1 MIDENSMGTVVVEA
15 AIVVHR
21 ALGPGLFESVY
32 EIALAHEIGRRGVG
46 VARQVPIPVEY
57 FGLTFQEGFRADLLV
72 GSIVVVEIKS
82 LEALAPVHHKQ
93 IHTYLRLSGRR
104 LGYLLN
110 FGAALMKDG
119 IVRVV
124 NGLGR

>member
-1 MIDENSMGTVVVEA
+1 MADEDSVGAVVVDA
-15 AIVVHR
+15 AVAVHR
-21 ALGPGLFESVY
+21 SLGPGLLESVY

-46 VARQVPIPVEY
+46 VARQVPIRVDY
-57 FGLTFQEGFRADLLV
+57 GDLTFEEAFRADLLV
-72 GSIVVVEIKS
+72 DGIVVVEVKS
-82 LEALAPVHHKQ
+82 LEALARVHHQQ
-93 IHTYLRLSGRR
+93 IRTYLRLSGRR
-104 LGYLLN
+104 LGFLLN